1 MILCIDIGNTNVV
14 TALWDGKK
22 YLNEHRQVSVVGLKE
37 CLSHID
43 FRTVSKIIIRSV
55 VPKLTY
61 EYINK
66 LEKLTSITPFIV
78 DWQNCNL
85 KLDVERPHEV
95 GADRICN
102 SFAAQKILSTPIV
115 VVDFGSATTYD
126 VIDANGAFIG
136 GAIAPGIDISAHHLI
151 NKTALL
157 KSTALQFPE
166 KAVGRNTQ
174 TNLQSGIMFGG
185 IDSVNGMLN
194 RIQTEMNWENLNII
208 LTGGFSSLIS
218 PELEKPHHLLPH
230 LTLDGM
236 RFIAEKFCLSKIL
249 DY

>member
-14 TALWDGKK
+14 TAIWDGEK
-22 YLNEHRQVSVVGLKE
+22 YSNEHRNISVLGIE
-37 CLSHID
+37 GCLSHID
-43 FRTVSKIIIRSV
+43 FHYVSKIIISSV
-55 VPKLTY
+55 VPKLTH
-61 EYINK
+61 EYIRK
-66 LEKLTSITPFIV
+66 LQELKSVTPSII
-78 DWQNCNL
+78 DWKNCNI
-85 KLDVERPHEV
+85 KLNVEMPHEV
-95 GADRICN
+95 GSDRICN
-102 SFAAQKILSTPIV
+102 SYAAKTILGSPIV

-126 VIDANGAFIG
+126 VIDENGTFIG
-136 GAIAPGIDISAHHLI
+136 GSIAPGIDVSAHHLI

-157 KSTALQFPE
+157 KSTAFQFPK

-194 RIQTEMNWENLNII
+194 RIQKEMNWKSLNII

-218 PELEKPHHLLPH
+218 PKLDRPHHLLPH

-236 RFIAEKFCLSKIL
+236 RFIAENF
-249 DY
+249 

>member
-14 TALWDGKK
+14 TAIWDGEK
-22 YLNEHRQVSVVGLKE
+22 YFNEQRNESLQGIKG
-37 CLSHID
+37 CLSHIE
-43 FRTVSKIIIRSV
+43 FSTLSKIIISSV
-55 VPKLTY
+55 VPKLTQ

-66 LEKLTSITPFIV
+66 LNELTKITPFVI

-85 KLDVERPHEV
+85 DLDVELPHEV

-102 SFAAQKILSTPIV
+102 SFAAKYLFGSPAV

-126 VIDANGAFIG
+126 VIDENGAFIG

-151 NKTALL
+151 KKTALL
-157 KSTALQFPE
+157 KSAAFQFP
-166 KAVGRNTQ
+166 KMVVGRNTK

-185 IDSVNGMLN
+185 IDAINGMLN
-194 RIQTEMNWENLNII
+194 RIQAERHWDKINII
-208 LTGGFSSLIS
+208 LTGGFSRLIS
-218 PELEKPHHLLPH
+218 PQLERPHQLAPH

-236 RFIAEKFCLSKIL
+236 RLIARESQ
-249 DY
+249 

>member
-1 MILCIDIGNTNVV
+1 MILCIDMGNTNVV

-22 YLNEHRQVSVVGLKE
+22 YLNEYRNVSVLGINE

-43 FRTVSKIIIRSV
+43 FRTVSKIIISSV
-55 VPKLTY
+55 VPKLTH

-66 LEKLTSITPFIV
+66 LEKLTSVIPFVV

-85 KLDVERPHEV
+85 ELDVDMPHEV
-95 GADRICN
+95 GADSICN
-102 SFAAQKILSTPIV
+102 SFAAKNILGSPVV

-126 VIDANGAFIG
+126 VIDVNGAFIG

-157 KSTALQFPE
+157 KSAAFQFPE
-166 KAVGRNTQ
+166 KAVGRNTK

-185 IDSVNGMLN
+185 IDAINGMLN
-194 RIQTEMNWENLNII
+194 RIQIEMNWKNLDVIR
-208 LTGGFSSLIS
+208 TGGFSALIS
-218 PELEKPHHLLPH
+218 PQLERSHELVPH

-236 RFIAEKFCLSKIL
+236 RFISAEFHLK
-249 DY
+249 

>member
-1 MILCIDIGNTNVV
+1 MILCIDMGNTNVV

-22 YLNEHRQVSVVGLKE
+22 YLKEHRNVSVLGIKE

-43 FRTVSKIIIRSV
+43 FRTVSKIIISSV
-55 VPKLTY
+55 VPKLTH

-66 LEKLTSITPFIV
+66 LEKLTSVIPFVV

-85 KLDVERPHEV
+85 ELDVDMPHEV

-102 SFAAQKILSTPIV
+102 SFAAKNILGSPVV

-126 VIDANGAFIG
+126 VIDVNGAFIG

-151 NKTALL
+151 DKTALL
-157 KSTALQFPE
+157 KSAAFQFPE
-166 KAVGRNTQ
+166 KAVGRNTK

-185 IDSVNGMLN
+185 IDAINGMLN
-194 RIQTEMNWENLNII
+194 RIQIEMNWEKLNVI

-218 PELEKPHHLLPH
+218 PQLERTHQFAPH

-236 RFIAEKFCLSKIL
+236 RFITEESYLK
-249 DY
+249 

>member
-1 MILCIDIGNTNVV
+1 MILCIDMGNTNVV

-22 YLNEHRQVSVVGLKE
+22 YLKEHRNVSVLGIKE

-43 FRTVSKIIIRSV
+43 FCTVSKIIISSV
-55 VPKLTY
+55 VPKLTH

-66 LEKLTSITPFIV
+66 LEKVTSVTPFVV

-85 KLDVERPHEV
+85 ELDVDMPHEV

-102 SFAAQKILSTPIV
+102 SFAAKNILGSPVV

-151 NKTALL
+151 DKTALL
-157 KSTALQFPE
+157 KSTAFQFPE
-166 KAVGRNTQ
+166 KAVGRNTK

-185 IDSVNGMLN
+185 IDAINGMLN
-194 RIQTEMNWENLNII
+194 RIQIEMNWKNLNVI
-208 LTGGFSSLIS
+208 LTGGFSILIS
-218 PELEKPHHLLPH
+218 PQLERPHQLVPH

-236 RFIAEKFCLSKIL
+236 RFISAEFHLK
-249 DY
+249 

>member
-1 MILCIDIGNTNVV
+1 MILCIDMGNTNVV

-22 YLNEHRQVSVVGLKE
+22 YLNEHRNISVLGINE

-43 FRTVSKIIIRSV
+43 FRTVSKIIISSV
-55 VPKLTY
+55 VPKLTH

-66 LEKLTSITPFIV
+66 LEKLTSVNPFVV

-85 KLDVERPHEV
+85 ELDVDMPHEV

-102 SFAAQKILSTPIV
+102 SFAAKNILGSPVV

-126 VIDANGAFIG
+126 VIDVNGAFIG

-157 KSTALQFPE
+157 KSAAFQFPK
-166 KAVGRNTQ
+166 KAVGRNTK

-185 IDSVNGMLN
+185 VDAINGMLN
-194 RIQTEMNWENLNII
+194 RIQSEMNWEKINII

-218 PELEKPHHLLPH
+218 PQLERPHKLAPH

-236 RFIAEKFCLSKIL
+236 RFIAEATYLQKNL
-249 DY
+249 

>member
-1 MILCIDIGNTNVV
+1 MILCIDMGNTNVV

-22 YLNEHRQVSVVGLKE
+22 YLKEHRNVSVLGIKE

-43 FRTVSKIIIRSV
+43 FRTVSKIIISSV
-55 VPKLTY
+55 VPKLTH

-66 LEKLTSITPFIV
+66 LEKVTSVTPFVV

-85 KLDVERPHEV
+85 ELDVDMPHEV

-102 SFAAQKILSTPIV
+102 SFAAKNILGSPVV

-136 GAIAPGIDISAHHLI
+136 GAIAPGIDISADHLI
-151 NKTALL
+151 DKTALL
-157 KSTALQFPE
+157 KSTAFQFPE
-166 KAVGRNTQ
+166 KAVGRNTK

-185 IDSVNGMLN
+185 IDAINGMLN
-194 RIQTEMNWENLNII
+194 RIQIEMNWKNINVI

-218 PELEKPHHLLPH
+218 PQLGCPHQLSPH

-236 RFIAEKFCLSKIL
+236 RFIAAEFLLK
-249 DY
+249 

>member
-14 TALWDGKK
+14 TAVWDGKK
-22 YLNEHRQVSVVGLKE
+22 YLNEHRNISILGRDD
-37 CLSHID
+37 CLSHIN
-43 FRTVSKIIIRSV
+43 FHAVSKIIISSV
-55 VPKLTY
+55 VPELTN

-66 LEKLTSITPFIV
+66 LQELKSVAPIIINSE
-78 DWQNCNL
+78 NCNL
-85 KLDVERPHEV
+85 ELDVDMPHEV
-95 GADRICN
+95 GSDRICN
-102 SFAAQKILSTPIV
+102 SFAAKTILDSPIV

-126 VIDANGAFIG
+126 VVDENGAFIG
-136 GAIAPGIDISAHHLI
+136 GSIAPGIDISAHHLI

-236 RFIAEKFCLSKIL
+236 RFIAEKFCLE
-249 DY
+249 

>member
-1 MILCIDIGNTNVV
+1 MILCIDMGNTNVV

-22 YLNEHRQVSVVGLKE
+22 YLNDYRNVSVLGIKK
-37 CLSHID
+37 CLYHIN
-43 FRTVSKIIIRSV
+43 FRTVSKIIISSV
-55 VPKLTY
+55 VPKLTH

-66 LEKLTSITPFIV
+66 LEKLTSVTPFVV

-85 KLDVERPHEV
+85 ELDVDMPHEV

-102 SFAAQKILSTPIV
+102 SFAAKNILGSPVV

-151 NKTALL
+151 DKTALL
-157 KSTALQFPE
+157 KSAAFQFPE
-166 KAVGRNTQ
+166 KAVGRNTK

-185 IDSVNGMLN
+185 IDAINGMLN
-194 RIQTEMNWENLNII
+194 RIQIEMNWEKLNVI

-218 PELEKPHHLLPH
+218 PQLERTHQFALHV
-230 LTLDGM
+230 TLDGM
-236 RFIAEKFCLSKIL
+236 RFISEESYLK
-249 DY
+249 

>member
-1 MILCIDIGNTNVV
+1 MILCIDMGNTNVV

-22 YLNEHRQVSVVGLKE
+22 YLKEHRNVSVLGIKE

-43 FRTVSKIIIRSV
+43 FRTVSKIIISSV
-55 VPKLTY
+55 VPKLTH

-66 LEKLTSITPFIV
+66 LEKVTSVTPFVV

-85 KLDVERPHEV
+85 ELDVDMPHEV

-102 SFAAQKILSTPIV
+102 SFAAKNILGSPVV

-136 GAIAPGIDISAHHLI
+136 GAIAPGIDISADHLI
-151 NKTALL
+151 DKTALL
-157 KSTALQFPE
+157 KSTAFQFPE
-166 KAVGRNTQ
+166 KAVGRNTK

-185 IDSVNGMLN
+185 IDAINGMLN
-194 RIQTEMNWENLNII
+194 RIQIEMNWENLNVI

-218 PELEKPHHLLPH
+218 PQLELAHQLAPH

-236 RFIAEKFCLSKIL
+236 RFIAAESHLK
-249 DY
+249 

>member
-1 MILCIDIGNTNVV
+1 MILCIDMGNSNVV

-22 YLNEHRQVSVVGLKE
+22 YLNEHRNISILGIKE

-43 FRTVSKIIIRSV
+43 FHNVSKIIISSV

-61 EYINK
+61 EYI
-66 LEKLTSITPFIV
+66 EKLKKLTLITPFII

-85 KLDVERPHEV
+85 ELDVDMPHEV

-102 SFAAQKILSTPIV
+102 SLAAKKLFGTPSV
-115 VVDFGSATTYD
+115 VIDFGSATTYD
-126 VIDANGAFIG
+126 VIDENGTFIG
-136 GAIAPGIDISAHHLI
+136 GAIAPGIDISANNLI
-151 NKTALL
+151 QKTALL
-157 KSTALQFPE
+157 KSTAFEFPQT
-166 KAVGRNTQ
+166 AIGRNTK

-185 IDSVNGMLN
+185 IDAINGMLN
-194 RIQTEMNWENLNII
+194 RIQTEMNWSNFNII

-218 PELEKPHHLLPH
+218 PQLDRSHKLVPY

-236 RFIAEKFCLSKIL
+236 RIIAEEKS
-249 DY
+249 Y

>member
-1 MILCIDIGNTNVV
+1 MILCIDMGNTNVV

-22 YLNEHRQVSVVGLKE
+22 YLNEYRNVSVLGMQE

-43 FRTVSKIIIRSV
+43 FRTVSKIIISSV
-55 VPKLTY
+55 VPKLTH

-66 LEKLTSITPFIV
+66 LEKLTSVTPFVV

-85 KLDVERPHEV
+85 ELDVDMPHEV

-102 SFAAQKILSTPIV
+102 SFAAKNILGSPVV

-126 VIDANGAFIG
+126 VIDVNGAFIG

-151 NKTALL
+151 DKTALL
-157 KSTALQFPE
+157 KSAAFQFPE
-166 KAVGRNTQ
+166 KAVGRNTK

-185 IDSVNGMLN
+185 IDAINGMLN
-194 RIQTEMNWENLNII
+194 RIQIEMNWEKLNVI

-218 PELEKPHHLLPH
+218 PQLERTHQFAPH

-236 RFIAEKFCLSKIL
+236 RFITEEFYLK
-249 DY
+249 

>member
-22 YLNEHRQVSVVGLKE
+22 YLNEHRQVSVLGIKE

-43 FRTVSKIIIRSV
+43 FRTVSKIIMSSV

-66 LEKLTSITPFIV
+66 FEKLTSITPFIV

-85 KLDVERPHEV
+85 ELDVERPHEV

-151 NKTALL
+151 DKTALL
-157 KSTALQFPE
+157 KFSAFQFPE
-166 KAVGRNTQ
+166 KAVGRNTR

-185 IDSVNGMLN
+185 LDSVNGMLN
-194 RIQTEMNWENLNII
+194 RIQTEMKWEKMTII
-208 LTGGFSSLIS
+208 LTGGFSTLIS
-218 PELEKPHHLLPH
+218 TKLDRIHHLIPH

-236 RFIAEKFCLSKIL
+236 RLIEKEASLQKNL
-249 DY
+249 

>member
-22 YLNEHRQVSVVGLKE
+22 YLNEHRNVSVLGIKE
-37 CLSHID
+37 CLFHID
-43 FRTVSKIIIRSV
+43 FHTVSEIIISSV
-55 VPKLTY
+55 VPKLTH

-66 LEKLTSITPFIV
+66 LEKLTSVTPFVV
-78 DWQNCNL
+78 DWQNSNL
-85 KLDVERPHEV
+85 KLDVDMPHEV

-102 SFAAQKILSTPIV
+102 SFAAKNILGSPVV

-151 NKTALL
+151 DKTALL
-157 KSTALQFPE
+157 KSAAFQFPE
-166 KAVGRNTQ
+166 KAVGRNTK

-185 IDSVNGMLN
+185 IDAINGMLN
-194 RIQTEMNWENLNII
+194 RIQIELNWENLDVI
-208 LTGGFSSLIS
+208 LTGGFSRLIS
-218 PELEKPHHLLPH
+218 PQLERPHQLVPY

-236 RFIAEKFCLSKIL
+236 RFIKAEFHLK
-249 DY
+249 